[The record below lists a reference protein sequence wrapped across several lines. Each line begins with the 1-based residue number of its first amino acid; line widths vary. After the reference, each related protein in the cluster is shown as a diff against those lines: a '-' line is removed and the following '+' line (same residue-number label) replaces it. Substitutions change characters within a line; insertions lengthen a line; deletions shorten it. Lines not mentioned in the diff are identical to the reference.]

1 MHWVETLKGELGPL
15 FHCDML
21 DTALRVTTPFMD
33 DSNDLID
40 VYVTMLDDGYAL
52 SDFGESLAYLRLSGI
67 EDHEVDHDEV
77 KRVAAGSGVE
87 IEGSEM
93 VMTSDGSDLAVS
105 VLCVAIAAM
114 RVTHMRFRL

>member
-1 MHWVETLKGELGPL
+1 MNWVETLKGELGPL
-15 FHCDML
+15 FHCDMP

-40 VYVTMLDDGYAL
+40 VYVTMLDDGYSL
-52 SDFGESLAYLRLSGI
+52 SDFGESLAYLRLSG
-67 EDHEVDHDEV
+67 EVDHDEV
-77 KRVAAGSGVE
+77 KRAAAGTGVE